1 VIDEKEVETSGTA
14 ISGAKLPSTQENDK
28 SAEEEK
34 EKTSSPQ
41 PDKISD
47 TLSPVSIESVKSA
60 PANLESGLWEGLKR
74 PHDEGDEDEEDECH
88 SRKSV

>member
-14 ISGAKLPSTQENDK
+14 NSGAKLPSTQANDDTV
-28 SAEEEK
+28 EEK

-41 PDKISD
+41 SNKISD
-47 TLSPVSIESVKSA
+47 ASSPVSIKSVKSA
-60 PANLESGLWEGLKR
+60 PANLESGLWEELKR